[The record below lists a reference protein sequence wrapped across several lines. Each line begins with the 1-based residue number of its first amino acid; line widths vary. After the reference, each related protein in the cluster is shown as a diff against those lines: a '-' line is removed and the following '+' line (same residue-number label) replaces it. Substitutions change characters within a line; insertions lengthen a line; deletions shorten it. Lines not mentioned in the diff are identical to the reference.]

1 MFLGV
6 DEAGRGPVLGPL
18 VIGGLVCNDQEV
30 LRELGVRDSKELSPD
45 RREALYSKLETAYY
59 HCIMSV
65 PASTI
70 DISRSEMNLN
80 DLEVLCFSSVIISIL
95 TGRSFRHPSIP
106 GDVEMSLKGD
116 GSGVDRIIL
125 DAADVNE
132 ERFGSRVSAE
142 IRRFIGAEGAAIIA
156 RHKADREHPVVG
168 AASILAKVVRDR
180 TIRKISQEAGVDIGS
195 GYPSD
200 DTTREFLIEHCR
212 KNACFP
218 PFARASWDTCRK
230 ITAVAAQRTLF
241 DY

>member
-18 VIGGLVCNDQEV
+18 VIGGLVSSDQES
-30 LRELGVRDSKELSPD
+30 LRELGVKDSKELSPD
-45 RREALYSKLETAYY
+45 RREALYRELEGAYS

-70 DISRSEMNLN
+70 DLCRSEMTLN
-80 DLEVLCFSSVIISIL
+80 ELEVLCFSSVIISIL
-95 TGRSFRHPSIP
+95 TGRPFRHPSIP
-106 GDVEMSLKGD
+106 GDVEARLKGT
-116 GSGVDRIIL
+116 GAGADRIIM

-132 ERFGSRVSAE
+132 ERFGNRVSAE
-142 IRRFIGAEGAAIIA
+142 ISRFAMTKGVVIIS

-180 TIRKISQEAGVDIGS
+180 TLRDISKETGVDVGS
-195 GYPSD
+195 GYPGD
-200 DTTREFLIEHCR
+200 PITREFLADHYR
-212 KNACFP
+212 RNACLP

-230 ITAVAAQRTLF
+230 LTADIAQRTLF